1 MPRLKSH
8 DKRNKI
14 LSAAIRVFAE
24 HGLAAPTSAISQT
37 AGVAEGTLFT
47 YFETKDDLLNALY
60 REIKLELAGVM
71 MSDFAR
77 KKDVRSKLRHIW
89 DAYVNWGVAQ
99 PDRRRLLAYLKV
111 SDKLTEETK
120 AVGYAPFAEIQVMA
134 REAIAQKLLRDL
146 PLEFITAAMEAL
158 AQTTMELMA
167 AHPSKAGKYR
177 AFGFEMLWNGIT
189 RS

>member
-1 MPRLKSH
+1 MSRPRS
-8 DKRNKI
+8 DNKRDRI

-24 HGLAAPTSAISQT
+24 RGLSAPTSAISK
-37 AGVAEGTLFT
+37 AAEVAEGTLFT
-47 YFETKDDLLNALY
+47 YFETKDDLVNALY

-89 DAYVNWGVAQ
+89 NAYVNWGVAQ

-111 SDKLTEETK
+111 SDRLTEETK

-134 REAIAQKLLRDL
+134 REAIAQNLFKDL
-146 PLEFITAAMEAL
+146 PLEFITEAMEAL

-167 AHPSKAGKYR
+167 SYSSKAGKYR